1 MRLLVSQGEAK
12 NLGVRVMKL
21 RNIIVITAFA
31 AVCLA
36 TLAATPQS
44 DKQPITSS
52 TGRFGDP
59 NSVAWKYQDYLFGVI
74 KEKNPNELI
83 LTQTKFGTDQTF
95 KLNKK
100 TKFIQDGKASSFDKL
115 KVGDR
120 IYVDVDT
127 DKKTG
132 AMTAK
137 KVVSG
142 LDIPSNPLGTP

>member
-1 MRLLVSQGEAK
+1 
-12 NLGVRVMKL
+12 MKL
-21 RNIIVITAFA
+21 RKILMTTTLAAAF
-31 AVCLA
+31 LA
-36 TLAATPQS
+36 TLATAAQS
-44 DKQPITSS
+44 DKQPVTSN

-59 NSVAWKYQDYLFGVI
+59 TTIAIKYRDYLFGII

-83 LTQTKFGTDQTF
+83 LTHTKFGIEHAF

-100 TKFIQDGKASSFDKL
+100 TKYIQDGKASSFDKL

-120 IYVDVDT
+120 IFIDVDT

-132 AMTAK
+132 DLIAK

-142 LDIPSNPLGTP
+142 VDIPSIPSAP

>member
-1 MRLLVSQGEAK
+1 M
-12 NLGVRVMKL
+12 ML
-21 RNIIVITAFA
+21 RKIMMTITLA

-36 TLAATPQS
+36 TMAAAPQS
-44 DKQPITSS
+44 DKQPVTSS

-59 NSVAWKYQDYLFGVI
+59 TSIARKYQDFLYGVI
-74 KEKNPNELI
+74 KDMNPNELI
-83 LTQTKFGTDQTF
+83 LTQTKFGVDQTF

-120 IYVDVDT
+120 IFVDVDT

-132 AMTAK
+132 DLIAK

-142 LDIPSNPLGTP
+142 VDIPTIPSVQ

>member
-1 MRLLVSQGEAK
+1 
-12 NLGVRVMKL
+12 MKL
-21 RNIIVITAFA
+21 RKILMTTTLAAAF
-31 AVCLA
+31 LA
-36 TLAATPQS
+36 TLATAAQS
-44 DKQPITSS
+44 DKQPVTSN

-59 NSVAWKYQDYLFGVI
+59 SATAIKYQGYLYGVI

-83 LTQTKFGTDQTF
+83 LTKTKFGVEQAF

-100 TKFIQDGKASSFDKL
+100 TKFIQDDKPSSFDKL

-120 IYVDVDT
+120 IYVDVDK

-132 AMTAK
+132 DLIAK

-142 LDIPSNPLGTP
+142 VDIPSIPTEQ

>member
-1 MRLLVSQGEAK
+1 
-12 NLGVRVMKL
+12 MKL
-21 RNIIVITAFA
+21 RKIIATTA
-31 AVCLA
+31 
-36 TLAATPQS
+36 LAATCVAALAAAGQS
-44 DKQPITSS
+44 DKQPVTSS

-59 NSVAWKYQDYLFGVI
+59 TTIAIKYRDYLFGII

-83 LTQTKFGTDQTF
+83 LTHTKFGIEHAF

-100 TKFIQDGKASSFDKL
+100 TKYIQDGKASSFDKL

-120 IYVDVDT
+120 IFIDVDT

-132 AMTAK
+132 DLIAK

-142 LDIPSNPLGTP
+142 VDIPSIPTEQ

>member
-1 MRLLVSQGEAK
+1 
-12 NLGVRVMKL
+12 MKL
-21 RNIIVITAFA
+21 RKIIMTTTLA

-36 TLAATPQS
+36 TLAAAPQS
-44 DKQPITSS
+44 DKQPVTSN

-59 NSVAWKYQDYLFGVI
+59 TSTARKYQDFLYGVI
-74 KEKNPNELI
+74 KEMNQNELI
-83 LTQTKFGTDQTF
+83 LTKTKFGVDQTF
-95 KLNKK
+95 KINKK

-120 IYVDVDT
+120 IFIDVET

-132 AMTAK
+132 DLIAK

-142 LDIPSNPLGTP
+142 VDILSIPSAQ